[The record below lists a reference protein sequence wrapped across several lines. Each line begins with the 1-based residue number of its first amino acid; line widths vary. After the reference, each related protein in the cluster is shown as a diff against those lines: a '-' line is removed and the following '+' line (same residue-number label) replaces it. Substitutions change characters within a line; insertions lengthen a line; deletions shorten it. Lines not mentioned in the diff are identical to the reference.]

1 MKSPFP
7 LLFLFL
13 LLFSIVLSAQDEK
26 KYEIREKIK
35 LSKIKTRTDYT
46 YFVDKPGNEYYK
58 TQTRY
63 YDKEGR
69 DTLIEI
75 FSLSNN
81 NVFSKI
87 VKNFNNSGL
96 LIEKTEY
103 RLVPSAKENDP
114 TLNNTTDKEVN
125 VKAGSDNFIVDVVT
139 KYLYDK
145 FGNEINQTDFDNTGK
160 FLKSSSAEYTYDNKG
175 NILVIIKKGTLKNE
189 NLIEKYSY
197 NSSGCMIGRS
207 IFDVNGVFK
216 GSASYLYD
224 SSGIMQQ
231 MISFKP
237 DSTIKER
244 SISKYDE
251 KKRLIE
257 KIQYTSDSTIT
268 FKTTFCYN
276 KNNYL
281 IESVKEQYGK
291 PVDFKKMVTT
301 YDDFGNI
308 LTITKYDEVGKPFR
322 LQKYVYTFY

>member
-13 LLFSIVLSAQDEK
+13 LLFSIVISAQDER

-46 YFVDKPGNEYYK
+46 YFLDKPGNEFYK
-58 TQTRY
+58 TQKRY

-75 FSLSNN
+75 FSLSNDK
-81 NVFSKI
+81 VFSKI
-87 VKNFNNSGL
+87 TKSFNNNGFL
-96 LIEKTEY
+96 LEKTEY
-103 RLVPSAKENDP
+103 RLAASAKVNTSTPNKSNDK
-114 TLNNTTDKEVN
+114 NVN
-125 VKAGSDNFIVDVVT
+125 VKAVDDNFIVDVVT

-175 NILVIIKKGTLKNE
+175 NILIIIKKGTLKNE
-189 NLIEKYSY
+189 NLIEKYSF
-197 NSSGCMIGRS
+197 NAAGNMISRT
-207 IFDVNGVFK
+207 IFDSNGEFK
-216 GSASYLYD
+216 GSALFLYD
-224 SSGIMQQ
+224 SAGMMRE
-231 MISFKP
+231 MISFKS

-244 SISKYDE
+244 DVSKYDE
-251 KKRLIE
+251 KKRRIE
-257 KIQYTSDSTIT
+257 KIQYTSDSLIT
-268 FKTTFCYN
+268 FKTTFVYN
-276 KNNYL
+276 ENNYL

-291 PVDFKKMVTT
+291 PIDFKKMVTT
-301 YDDFGNI
+301 YDNFGNI
-308 LTITKYDEVGKPFR
+308 LTITKFDQSDKPFR